1 MCRWHQHVCPHYVL
15 SPLSPLVVGTAI
27 RQQGARCGMC
37 GWHHH
42 VLSSPH
48 VLTIIAVS
56 CGAWW
61 HWWALEGRVAVG
73 TEEIEISHKTAKS
86 EIAKKKQKLV
96 DRGITHGWC
105 SGSNISAPGHGRDL
119 PDRKPVRA
127 GQPVQ
132 TKSQCACAP
141 KSFSNPT
148 HWQPSLRPQSAVSH
162 CSGPL
167 SKFITVQVCTAYI
180 HLPMQWRQLH
190 SASHP

>member
-1 MCRWHQHVCPHYVL
+1 
-15 SPLSPLVVGTAI
+15 
-27 RQQGARCGMC
+27 
-37 GWHHH
+37 
-42 VLSSPH
+42 LSSPH
-48 VLTIIAVS
+48 VLTIIAIG

-167 SKFITVQVCTAYI
+167 SKFITVKYVQPISISQCNGGNYTLPVI
-180 HLPMQWRQLH
+180 HKTQQIRYKMRQRID
-190 SASHP
+190 ARIQ